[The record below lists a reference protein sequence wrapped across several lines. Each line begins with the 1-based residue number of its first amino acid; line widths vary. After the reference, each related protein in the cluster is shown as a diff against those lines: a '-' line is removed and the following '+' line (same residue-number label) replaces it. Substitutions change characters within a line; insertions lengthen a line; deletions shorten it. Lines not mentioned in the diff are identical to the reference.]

1 MRVIDT
7 KAADAFTNRKRFTSS
22 NTKVDIV
29 DGLPHLYL
37 FGHLIAKIDRD
48 DNLLINHCGW
58 KTRTTSSRL
67 NALPGVRIT
76 LVKGDFIITKMGHME
91 RMPEGWINLNKS

>member
-1 MRVIDT
+1 MRKIDT
-7 KAADAFTNRKRFTSS
+7 QAADAFTNRKRFRSK

-37 FGHLIAKIDRD
+37 HHNLIAKIENDEFM
-48 DNLLINHCGW
+48 INHCGW
-58 KTRTTSSRL
+58 KTRTTSARL
-67 NALPGVRIT
+67 NALPGVKIN

-91 RMPEGWINLNKS
+91 RMPKGWIKINI